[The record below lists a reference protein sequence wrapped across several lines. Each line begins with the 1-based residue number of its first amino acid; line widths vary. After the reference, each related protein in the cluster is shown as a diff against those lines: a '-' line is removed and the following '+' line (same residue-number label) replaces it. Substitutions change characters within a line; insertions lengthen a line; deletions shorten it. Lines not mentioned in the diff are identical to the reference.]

1 MKDLNQK
8 GFSLIELLIVVVI
21 MGIISAFSIPYLKKA
36 KYAAE
41 NAAIYSTT
49 KIMSKEE
56 LNFFVQKS
64 RYARLNEL
72 NALQS
77 NGFGATSSNTILRGN
92 FTFTMSPTTP
102 TDAELSTDYTILAT
116 KTLDASDVPYV
127 ISISSTG
134 DVVQIIP

>member
-64 RYARLNEL
+64 RYARLNDFCIEITVQNLL
-72 NALQS
+72 N
-77 NGFGATSSNTILRGN
+77 FSSHVIL
-92 FTFTMSPTTP
+92 
-102 TDAELSTDYTILAT
+102 YKILGESMEWL
-116 KTLDASDVPYV
+116 KKLVNR
-127 ISISSTG
+127 
-134 DVVQIIP
+134 